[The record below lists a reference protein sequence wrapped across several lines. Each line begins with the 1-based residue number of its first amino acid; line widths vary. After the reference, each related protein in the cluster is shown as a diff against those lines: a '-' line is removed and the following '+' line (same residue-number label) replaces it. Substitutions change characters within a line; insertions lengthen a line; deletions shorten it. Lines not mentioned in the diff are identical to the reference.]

1 MAEWPG
7 SVLAYGETAPE
18 RVRRIY
24 PGAVTLP
31 LQGARQRDLLVLFVG
46 SVLNRRHLPDLVRA
60 FKPIAKR
67 HADARLEIVG
77 ENRTYP
83 HQDLPAVVAA
93 EGLGSQV
100 SIRDYVPD
108 AELTALYGRA
118 RAFAFL
124 SEYEGFGLPPL
135 EALSAGVPP
144 VLLDTDIARE
154 VCGDAALFVRNGDHS
169 AITGA
174 LERAL
179 FDETARRSVLDAAP
193 GVFARYSWPRAAAET
208 LAALESVA

>member
-1 MAEWPG
+1 M
-7 SVLAYGETAPE
+7 
-18 RVRRIY
+18 
-24 PGAVTLP
+24 
-31 LQGARQRDLLVLFVG
+31 
-46 SVLNRRHLPDLVRA
+46 
-60 FKPIAKR
+60 
-67 HADARLEIVG
+67 
-77 ENRTYP
+77 
-83 HQDLPAVVAA
+83 
-93 EGLGSQV
+93 

-144 VLLDTDIARE
+144 VLFDTDIARE

-174 LERAL
+174 LERVL
-179 FDETARRSVLDAAP
+179 FDETVRRGVLDAAP